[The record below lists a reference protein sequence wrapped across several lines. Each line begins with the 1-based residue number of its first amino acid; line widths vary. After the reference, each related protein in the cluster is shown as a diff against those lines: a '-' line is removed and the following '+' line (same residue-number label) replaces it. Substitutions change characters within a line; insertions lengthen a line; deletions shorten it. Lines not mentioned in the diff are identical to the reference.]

1 VFRLPIAATKPHRAK
16 RRLKRHMPQFPAM
29 RLDLP
34 HEAATIQLGEDLAL
48 AARRGDI
55 FCLRGELGAG
65 KSTLARAM
73 IRNMAGNDDLEVPSP
88 TYTIC
93 QAYDFATPVRHFDLY
108 RLGDPSDIVE
118 TGLEDDLDTT
128 ITLIEWPQ
136 LAEPLLPVN
145 RITIDLDFLPAGRR
159 ATITAADERGE
170 AGDRIARSLAIR
182 AFVEKN
188 WTGGRR
194 SFLQGDAS
202 TRRYEKIARR
212 GKTRILMDARRQ
224 PDGPAVYEG
233 KPYSRVAKLA
243 EDVIPFVAIDQLLH
257 EAGFASPQ
265 IYAADTGSGLLL
277 IEDLGEGRIT
287 DSQNRPV
294 IEKYCTAARLL
305 AHIHAREW
313 PRQIACSEP
322 ARSARM
328 HRIPDYDRA
337 AMMIEISLFA
347 DWYAP
352 RHLGR
357 ALNAE
362 EKTEFNA
369 LWNQTLDTIGDARRN
384 LVLRDF
390 HSPNLIWREDRRFPA
405 SVGLIDFQDAVIGP
419 IAYDLASLAQDARVD
434 MTPEAEE
441 EVRLAYANAGDKS
454 GLDEKVLDWDYHVM
468 AAQRATKILGIF
480 VRLDERDG
488 KPAYLAHLPRMQ
500 DYLRRSLA
508 RPALAALRDWYTRV
522 AGL

>member
-1 VFRLPIAATKPHRAK
+1 
-16 RRLKRHMPQFPAM
+16 M

-55 FCLRGELGAG
+55 FCLRGGLGAG
-65 KSTLARAM
+65 KSTLARAI
-73 IRNMAGNDDLEVPSP
+73 IRNLAGNDDLDVPSP

-93 QAYDFATPVRHFDLY
+93 QEYDLAAPVRHFDLY
-108 RLGDPSDIVE
+108 RLEDPAEIIE
-118 TGLEDDLDTT
+118 TGLEDGLDTT

-136 LAEPLLPVN
+136 LAEKLLPAK

-159 ATITAADERGE
+159 ATIVAADERGE

-182 AFVEKN
+182 AFVEEN
-188 WTGGRR
+188 WAGGRR

-202 TRRYEKIARR
+202 TRRYEKITRLET
-212 GKTRILMDARRQ
+212 TRILMDAKRQ
-224 PDGPAVYEG
+224 PDGPAIYQG

-243 EDVIPFVAIDQLLH
+243 EDVVPFVAIDQMLH
-257 EAGFASPQ
+257 GAGFASPE
-265 IYAADTGSGLLL
+265 IFAADIDAGLLL
-277 IEDLGEGRIT
+277 IEDLGDGRIT
-287 DSQNRPV
+287 DRQNRPDA
-294 IEKYCTAARLL
+294 ERYRAAAQLL
-305 AHIHAREW
+305 AKIHARQW
-313 PRQIACSEP
+313 PRQVACAKP
-322 ARSARM
+322 AAEGHVHS
-328 HRIPDYDRA
+328 IPEYDRA
-337 AMMIEISLFA
+337 AMMIEVSLFA

-357 ALNAE
+357 ALGNG
-362 EKTEFNA
+362 EKVEFNA
-369 LWNQTLDTIGDARRN
+369 LWNQTLDTIGDAQRN

-390 HSPNLIWREDRRFPA
+390 HSPNLIWRADRSFPECL
-405 SVGLIDFQDAVIGP
+405 GLIDFQDAVIGP

-434 MTPEAEE
+434 MSPEMEK
-441 EVRLAYANAGDKS
+441 EVRLAYANEARDS
-454 GLDEKVLDWDYHVM
+454 GLVEMVLDWDYHVM

-500 DYLRRSLA
+500 EYLRRSLA
-508 RPALAALRDWYTRV
+508 HPALAKLRGWYARV
-522 AGL
+522 AGF